1 MATINML
8 EETANYLL
16 NHCFLLGSVEDQRS
30 KYLYVQD
37 HLDEV
42 RAVFAPLGYSVLL
55 YPAPLQAAAL
65 VNGHEGSQARLLKY
79 ESILLLVLRLL
90 YLQKRES
97 LAVNADEVLVTVE
110 EVQTELQ
117 KMNLPRRLDQKT
129 LENLMRTLRRYNL
142 ARPVGRLSGLDSRI
156 EVFPTVLLALPEVSW
171 LAVNVRGCVAHVQVV
186 ERHRPPEAADRS
198 AVTNIVARRSG
209 LITKVEALEGQAMV
223 LPGTTVTEG
232 QLLISG
238 VSETEHIG
246 ARFVHSMGA
255 VWARTWY
262 ELSVSVPLQITQ
274 PAAGSRSHSRWALDI
289 GKHRIKFY
297 GKGSITG
304 VDCDKITY
312 YKPFTLP
319 GGLRLPL
326 TLVQERITAWEG
338 AAAERT
344 EQSARQEGEQQL
356 LALLSARLP
365 EGSTVTDTRFAA
377 VRQGNRL
384 TVVLKAECL
393 EQIGQTVTLP
403 ETETTQR

>member
-1 MATINML
+1 MYKRIVHYLQGSQLVQIQCACPERVLNLLGAKGILFWDLQWESEICLRLRMLLEQGPAL
-8 EETANYLL
+8 EEIAGQTGA
-16 NHCFLLGSVEDQRS
+16 EMT
-30 KYLYVQD
+30 
-37 HLDEV
+37 
-42 RAVFAPLGYSVLL
+42 
-55 YPAPLQAAAL
+55 
-65 VNGHEGSQARLLKY
+65 
-79 ESILLLVLRLL
+79 VLR
-90 YLQKRES
+90 RRGIP
-97 LAVNADEVLVTVE
+97 VLWG
-110 EVQTELQ
+110 
-117 KMNLPRRLDQKT
+117 RFH
-129 LENLMRTLRRYNL
+129 RRY
-142 ARPVGRLSGLDSRI
+142 
-156 EVFPTVLLALPEVSW
+156 VLLAGFAVFWLLLFGGNLFIWEFRVSGNETVPTETVLRALENYGITVGSPGLEIDQEDMRNHVLLELHDVSW
-171 LAVNVRGCVAHVQVV
+171 LTVNVKGCVAYVQVV

-198 AVTNIVARRSG
+198 TVTNIVARRAG

-223 LPGTTVTEG
+223 LPGATVTEG

-319 GGLRLPL
+319 GGLRPPL
-326 TLVQERITAWEG
+326 TLVWERITAWEG

-377 VRQGNRL
+377 VRQGDRL

>member
-1 MATINML
+1 M
-8 EETANYLL
+8 
-16 NHCFLLGSVEDQRS
+16 
-30 KYLYVQD
+30 
-37 HLDEV
+37 
-42 RAVFAPLGYSVLL
+42 
-55 YPAPLQAAAL
+55 
-65 VNGHEGSQARLLKY
+65 
-79 ESILLLVLRLL
+79 
-90 YLQKRES
+90 
-97 LAVNADEVLVTVE
+97 
-110 EVQTELQ
+110 
-117 KMNLPRRLDQKT
+117 
-129 LENLMRTLRRYNL
+129 
-142 ARPVGRLSGLDSRI
+142 
-156 EVFPTVLLALPEVSW
+156 
-171 LAVNVRGCVAHVQVV
+171 NVRGCVAHVQVV

-198 AVTNIVARRSG
+198 AVTNIVARRAG

-223 LPGTTVTEG
+223 LPGATVTEG

-262 ELSVSVPLQITQ
+262 ELSVNVPLLVTQ

-326 TLVQERITAWEG
+326 TLVQERITVWEG

-377 VRQGNRL
+377 VRQGDRL